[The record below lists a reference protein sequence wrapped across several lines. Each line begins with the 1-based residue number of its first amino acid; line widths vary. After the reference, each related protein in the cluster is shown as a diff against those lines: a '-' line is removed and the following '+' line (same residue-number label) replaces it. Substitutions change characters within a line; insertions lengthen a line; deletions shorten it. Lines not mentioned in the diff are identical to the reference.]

1 MYLRFGSEKKVG
13 SKIKSWEKKNLEVEK
28 KKLEVEKKFE
38 VKKSWEGKKIESIK
52 KIAEVEKKVV
62 EVKIIVGRS

>member
-1 MYLRFGSEKKVG
+1 MRKKKFGGGKKKVRSG
-13 SKIKSWEKKNLEVEK
+13 KKI
-28 KKLEVEKKFE
+28 E